1 MNVTEFM
8 TKDVTTCRDTQTVA
22 DAAKAMLD
30 LGVSVMPILDSS
42 DKLVGIVTQSDF
54 IGREV
59 EIPHALASI
68 KRLFGMD
75 YNLAD
80 VEDIYKKAKSKPLS
94 EIMSKNLTTVTPD
107 YSLTAVVELMMKKQ
121 LKRIPVCE
129 GDKLV
134 GIVTRKDILK
144 AFESVK

>member
-1 MNVTEFM
+1 MKVTEFM

-22 DAAKAMLD
+22 DAAKAMLE

-75 YNLAD
+75 YNLGD
-80 VEDIYKKAKSKPLS
+80 VEDIYKKAKNKPLS
-94 EIMSKNLTTVTPD
+94 EIMTKNVTTVTSD

-121 LKRIPVCE
+121 LKRIPVCD

-134 GIVTRKDILK
+134 GIITRKDILK